1 MKPYSLMAVLLV
13 LSLSAMGAEHPVGAG
28 KDDWWISY
36 PDDNTNAGGSVNHPG
51 WVLNALRER
60 PVLLFVHLNCDY
72 CAPQQE
78 AVDSV
83 MQDYSG
89 DVTLFDL
96 SGDGSDARAADA
108 IVYDP
113 DGGKA
118 LVPLTVV
125 ITLVKD
131 DDGDVRV
138 GWHSSED
145 ITGEDWIRSYLDD
158 AIDLYRENRESWA
171 GA

>member
-1 MKPYSLMAVLLV
+1 MLKPYSLMAVLLM
-13 LSLSAMGAEHPVGAG
+13 LSLSAMGAEHSVGTG
-28 KDDWWISY
+28 KDDWWASY
-36 PDDNTNAGGSVNHPG
+36 PDDNTNAGGSVNHPA
-51 WVLNALRER
+51 WVLNALKER
-60 PVLLFVHLNCDY
+60 PVLIFVHLNCDY
-72 CAPQQE
+72 CAPQKE
-78 AVDSV
+78 AVDKV

-96 SGDGSDARAADA
+96 AGDSDARAADA

-125 ITLVKD
+125 VTLVN

-158 AIDLYRENRESWA
+158 AIALYNENRGGWA

>member
-1 MKPYSLMAVLLV
+1 MLV
-13 LSLSAMGAEHPVGAG
+13 LSLSALGAEHSVGAG
-28 KDDWWISY
+28 KDDWWILY
-36 PDDNTNAGGSVNHPG
+36 PDDHTNAGDSVNHPE
-51 WVLNALRER
+51 WVMNALKER
-60 PVLLFVHLNCDY
+60 PVLLYVHLNCDY
-72 CAPQQE
+72 CVPQKE
-78 AVDSV
+78 AVDKV

-125 ITLVKD
+125 ITLVND
-131 DDGDVRV
+131 NGDVKV

-145 ITGEDWIRSYLDD
+145 ITGNDWIRSYLDD
-158 AIDLYRENRESWA
+158 AIALYNENRYAWA